1 MIYVSVIQ
9 GPYTPVSVGV
19 SEIANDNSIEL
30 YPNPVSDML
39 TIKNVSAT
47 DLQVYDLLGRNIDV
61 ADAINYSE
69 SELRLDVSSLSP
81 GIYFLRNKHKL
92 IRFIKQN

>member
-1 MIYVSVIQ
+1 V
-9 GPYTPVSVGV
+9 
-19 SEIANDNSIEL
+19 
-30 YPNPVSDML
+30 L

-61 ADAINYSE
+61 ADAIHYSD

-81 GIYFLRNKHKL
+81 GIYFLRNKHKS